1 MKRTIYNSKK
11 KKNNLKKK
19 KFRPLCWLTT
29 NFINFAINMLG
40 S

>member
-1 MKRTIYNSKK
+1 MKRTVYNSKK
-11 KKNNLKKK
+11 KKNRETK

>member
-1 MKRTIYNSKK
+1 VDLEEDLINALTKLKKEKK

-19 KFRPLCWLTT
+19 TT
-29 NFINFAINMLG
+29 

>member
-11 KKNNLKKK
+11 NLEKK

-29 NFINFAINMLG
+29 NFIDFAINMLG